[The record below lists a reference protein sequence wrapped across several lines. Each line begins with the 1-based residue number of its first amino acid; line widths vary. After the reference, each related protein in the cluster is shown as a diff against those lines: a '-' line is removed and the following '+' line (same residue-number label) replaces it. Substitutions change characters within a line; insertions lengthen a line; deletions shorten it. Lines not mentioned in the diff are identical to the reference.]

1 MTHQPEGTAVHAAL
15 HSVPCGSHAALTL
28 QASVVFAVDE
38 GVQQLLQARGASVF
52 DAAACTP
59 ADLVEAAG
67 ARLRQIGFLPVDD
80 AEGKITDAVIEG
92 VEHHYARLYP
102 GFARFRLTPEDVQ
115 PTLHRA
121 LTPQPRTRKVRKDA
135 GIHKTGDGSGT
146 TLLPGEDP
154 PTPLPMPGPV
164 MAIMAPT
171 AATPEPAITVA
182 PITPGRRN
190 DRSVTAPMP
199 CLFDLN

>member
-15 HSVPCGSHAALTL
+15 HSIPCGSHAALTL

-38 GVQQLLQARGASVF
+38 GVQQLLHSRGAGVF
-52 DAAACTP
+52 AAAACTP

-67 ARLRQIGFLPVDD
+67 ARLRQIGFLPMDD

-102 GFARFRLTPEDVQ
+102 GFARFRLTAEDVQ
-115 PTLHRA
+115 PTLHRV
-121 LTPQPRTRKVRKDA
+121 LTPQPRTRTVRKDA
-135 GIHKTGDGSGT
+135 GIHKTGEGSGT
-146 TLLPGEDP
+146 TLP
-154 PTPLPMPGPV
+154 PTPLPTPGPV
-164 MAIMAPT
+164 MSIMAPT